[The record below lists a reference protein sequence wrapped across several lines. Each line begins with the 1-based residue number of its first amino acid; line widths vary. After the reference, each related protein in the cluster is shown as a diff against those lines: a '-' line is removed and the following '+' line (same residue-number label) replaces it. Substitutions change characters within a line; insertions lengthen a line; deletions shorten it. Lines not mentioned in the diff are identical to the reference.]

1 MMQRFLAVC
10 LAGVLSACSGLP
22 FNAQAPRV
30 SVADV
35 EIKSLGLLEQKL
47 DLGLRVA
54 NPNDFDLRI
63 EALDFELEVNGRPF
77 ATGLSRVSTLVPAA
91 SMSVLRVDAIMQ
103 SKNLIRQIRTL
114 PGDVLKAGVPYR
126 IKGRV
131 KVDRVSDWLPFDHA
145 GTYGGESKPAK
156 GRGV

>member
-1 MMQRFLAVC
+1 MKRLLAVV
-10 LAGVLSACSGLP
+10 LAGVLSACTGLP

-35 EIKSLGLLEQKL
+35 EIKSLGLLEQQL

-54 NPNDFDLRI
+54 NPNDFDLVI
-63 EALDFELEVNGRPF
+63 EALDFELELNGRPF
-77 ATGLSRVSTLVPAA
+77 ATGLSRVSTRVPAA
-91 SMSVLRVDAIMQ
+91 SMRVLRVDAIMQ

-114 PGDVLKAGVPYR
+114 PSEMLKAGVPYR

-131 KVDRVSDWLPFDHA
+131 KLDRVSDWLPFDHA
-145 GTYGGESKPAK
+145 GVYGGEPKPPK
-156 GRGV
+156 GRAL

>member
-1 MMQRFLAVC
+1 MIQRFLAVC

-22 FNAQAPRV
+22 FQTEAPRV

-54 NPNDFDLRI
+54 NPNDFDLVI
-63 EALDFELEVNGRPF
+63 EALDFELELNGRPF
-77 ATGLSRVSTLVPAA
+77 ATGLTRASTRVPAA
-91 SMSVLRVDAIMQ
+91 SMSVLRVDAILQ
-103 SKNLIRQIRTL
+103 SKNLLRQIRTL
-114 PGDVLKAGVPYR
+114 SGEVLKAGVPYR

-131 KVDRVSDWLPFDHA
+131 KLDRVPDWLPFDHA